1 MQLTSPQNPILKSIR
16 RAAGEGRPTPDGLVV
31 IEGPHLLEEASR
43 SPWQVEQIF
52 CTAEAGER
60 FADMIELSGAE
71 VIRVSARALSS
82 AASTESSQQILALVR
97 PRIWSWPD
105 LLRGHPLVV
114 VLDAIQDAGN
124 AGTIVRSAEA
134 FGASGVILLTGT
146 CRASN
151 GKFLRASAGSAFR
164 QPFLENVSSQQFL
177 KLAKE
182 SSLKVYSLA
191 MEGGT
196 HLLKADFGSRAA
208 LVVGNEG
215 SGVSP
220 ALLQSSQAITIPTLR
235 VESLNAAVACS
246 VALYEAATQ
255 RRGA

>member
-16 RAAGEGRPTPDGLVV
+16 RAAAEGRMTPDGLVV

-43 SPWQVEQIF
+43 SFWQVEQIY
-52 CTAEAGER
+52 CTAEGGAR
-60 FADMIELSGAE
+60 FAGIIHSCRAE
-71 VIRVSARALSS
+71 PIQVSARALNA
-82 AASTESSQQILALVR
+82 AASTESSQQILALIR

-105 LLRGHPLVV
+105 LLRGNPLLV

-134 FGASGVILLTGT
+134 FGASGIVMLTGT
-146 CRASN
+146 CRISN

-164 QPFLENVSSQQFL
+164 LPLLENMSSQQL
-177 KLAKE
+177 LQSAKE
-182 SSLKVYSLA
+182 SSIKVYSLA
-191 MEGGT
+191 MKGGA
-196 HLLKADFGSRAA
+196 HLSKVDFHGPAA
-208 LVVGNEG
+208 LVIGNEG

-220 ALLQSSQAITIPTLR
+220 ALLTSSQAIAIPTLQ

-246 VALYEAATQ
+246 IALYETAKQ
-255 RRGA
+255 RAGS